1 VQLDLLRVDEDE
13 QREAACP
20 VLGQPVGGHGVA
32 RRRHAQQR
40 GRRPARREHDG
51 TPGWEASRVTAET
64 NQRVAA
70 CSAESPTGCQAHT
83 RVWRAG
89 VLHAEGVPVV
99 DLSDHLEAEDTV
111 VWLDLLRP
119 TQEDMAVL
127 TEEFGLHPLAIEDAL
142 HDHQRAK
149 LDHYADHEFLAAYA
163 VQPCGVD
170 SDTLLETGEIAA
182 FFTPRGLITVRK
194 SDMFDLRPLLQR
206 WDATASLA
214 GSGVA
219 YLAHGL
225 VDHLVDGHA
234 DAVALLD
241 DEAEE
246 LEDLLFDA
254 DAAGKGELQRRSFAL
269 RKDLTT
275 LRRAVV
281 PMRQVVG
288 AMARPGSGL
297 VDERMAPY
305 LRDVDD
311 HVQRAVE
318 SIDSLR
324 DVLGTILDTNLT
336 LASNRLNETIFR
348 LTAYAAIL
356 AATTAITGY
365 FGQNVPFPGSQQ
377 TSGFVGSTVLLVLSV
392 VGLVAYFK
400 KKGWL

>member
-1 VQLDLLRVDEDE
+1 M
-13 QREAACP
+13 
-20 VLGQPVGGHGVA
+20 
-32 RRRHAQQR
+32 
-40 GRRPARREHDG
+40 
-51 TPGWEASRVTAET
+51 TAET
-64 NQRVAA
+64 NHRVEACAA
-70 CSAESPTGCQAHT
+70 PSPTGCDAHT
-83 RVWRAG
+83 RVWRDG
-89 VLHAEGVPVV
+89 ELLEHGVPVAE
-99 DLSDHLEAEDTV
+99 LSHYLAAPGTF

-119 TQEDMAVL
+119 SQEDMAVL

-142 HDHQRAK
+142 HEHQRAK

-163 VQPCGVD
+163 VQQCSGD

-182 FFTPRGLITVRK
+182 FFTERGLITVRK
-194 SDMFDLRPLLQR
+194 SALFDLQPLLQR

-214 GSGVA
+214 GSGIA

-234 DAVALLD
+234 EALTLLD

-246 LEDLLFDA
+246 LEDLLFDT
-254 DAAGKGELQRRSFAL
+254 AAPGKGDLQRRSFAL

-281 PMRQVVG
+281 PMRQVIG

-297 VDERMAPY
+297 VDEQMAPY

-324 DVLGTILDTNLT
+324 DVLGTLLDTNLT

-365 FGQNVPFPGSQQ
+365 FGQNVPFPGSHEA
-377 TSGFVGSTVLLVLSV
+377 SGFVGSTVLLLLSV

-400 KKGWL
+400 RKGWL

>member
-1 VQLDLLRVDEDE
+1 MTAVTNRRV
-13 QREAACP
+13 EACA
-20 VLGQPVGGHGVA
+20 
-32 RRRHAQQR
+32 
-40 GRRPARREHDG
+40 
-51 TPGWEASRVTAET
+51 
-64 NQRVAA
+64 
-70 CSAESPTGCQAHT
+70 AESPTGCEAHT
-83 RVWRAG
+83 RVWRDG
-89 VLHAEGVPVV
+89 SLLAEGVPVF
-99 DLSDHLEAEDTV
+99 DLSEHLAVPGTF

-119 TQEDMAVL
+119 NPADMAVL
-127 TEEFGLHPLAIEDAL
+127 TEEFGLHPLAVEDAL

-149 LDHYADHEFLAAYA
+149 LDHYADHDFLAAYA
-163 VQPCGVD
+163 VQRCTGD
-170 SDTLLETGEIAA
+170 SSSLLEIGEIAA
-182 FFTPRGLITVRK
+182 FFTPHGLITVRK
-194 SDMFDLRPLLQR
+194 STLLDLRTLLQR
-206 WDATASLA
+206 WDATSKLV

-225 VDHLVDGHA
+225 LDHLVDGHS

-241 DEAEE
+241 QESEE
-246 LEDLLFDA
+246 LEDLLFDESA
-254 DAAGKGELQRRSFAL
+254 QGGSDLQRRSFAL

-281 PMRQVVG
+281 PMRQVV
-288 AMARPGSGL
+288 AIMARPGSGL
-297 VDERMAPY
+297 VDEQMAPY

-336 LASNRLNETIFR
+336 LASNRLNATLFR

-377 TSGFVGSTVLLVLSV
+377 QSGFIGSTLMLVLAV
-392 VGLVAYFK
+392 VGLYAFFK
-400 KKGWL
+400 RKGWL

>member
-1 VQLDLLRVDEDE
+1 VSVDNDHRVH
-13 QREAACP
+13 AC
-20 VLGQPVGGHGVA
+20 
-32 RRRHAQQR
+32 
-40 GRRPARREHDG
+40 
-51 TPGWEASRVTAET
+51 TAD
-64 NQRVAA
+64 
-70 CSAESPTGCQAHT
+70 SPTRCEAHT
-83 RVWRAG
+83 RVWRDG
-89 VLHAEGVPVV
+89 EMIAEGVPVV
-99 DLSDHLEAEDTV
+99 DLSEHLAVAGTY

-119 TQEDMAVL
+119 TPEDMAVL

-149 LDHYADHEFLAAYA
+149 LDHYADHDFLAAYIVKA
-163 VQPCGVD
+163 CSAG
-170 SDTLLETGEIAA
+170 DTLLETGELAA
-182 FFTPRGLITVRK
+182 FFTQQGLITVRK
-194 SDMFDLRPLLQR
+194 STLMELRPLLQR
-206 WDATASLA
+206 WDATSQLA
-214 GSGVA
+214 GSGIA

-225 VDHLVDGHA
+225 LDHLVDGHSE
-234 DAVALLD
+234 AVALLG
-241 DEAEE
+241 DESEE
-246 LEDLLFDA
+246 LEDLLFDERA
-254 DAAGKGELQRRSFAL
+254 QGGGDLQRRSFAL

-281 PMRQVVG
+281 PMRQVV
-288 AMARPGSGL
+288 ATMARSDGL
-297 VDERMAPY
+297 VDEQMAPY

-365 FGQNVPFPGSQQ
+365 FGQNVPFPGSQE
-377 TSGFVGSTVLLVLSV
+377 TSGFLGSTVLLVLSV

-400 KKGWL
+400 RKGWL

>member
-1 VQLDLLRVDEDE
+1 M
-13 QREAACP
+13 
-20 VLGQPVGGHGVA
+20 
-32 RRRHAQQR
+32 
-40 GRRPARREHDG
+40 
-51 TPGWEASRVTAET
+51 
-64 NQRVAA
+64 
-70 CSAESPTGCQAHT
+70 
-83 RVWRAG
+83 
-89 VLHAEGVPVV
+89 LHAEGVPVV

-163 VQPCGVD
+163 VQPCDAD
-170 SDTLLETGEIAA
+170 SDTLLKTGEIAA

-246 LEDLLFDA
+246 LGDLLFDA

-365 FGQNVPFPGSQQ
+365 FGQNVPFPGSQEA
-377 TSGFVGSTVLLVLSV
+377 SGFVGSTVLLVLAV

-400 KKGWL
+400 RKGWL

>member
-1 VQLDLLRVDEDE
+1 MTVE
-13 QREAACP
+13 P
-20 VLGQPVGGHGVA
+20 NH
-32 RRRHAQQR
+32 
-40 GRRPARREHDG
+40 
-51 TPGWEASRVTAET
+51 
-64 NQRVAA
+64 RVAA
-70 CSAESPTGCQAHT
+70 CAADSPTGCDAHT
-83 RVWRAG
+83 RVWRDGA
-89 VLHAEGVPVV
+89 LLAEGIPVA
-99 DLSDHLEAEDTV
+99 DLSDHLAQPGTV

-119 TQEDMAVL
+119 SPSDMAVL

-149 LDHYADHEFLAAYA
+149 LDHYEDHDFLAAYA
-163 VQPCGVD
+163 VQQCTGD

-194 SDMFDLRPLLQR
+194 SGLLDLRPLLQR
-206 WDATASLA
+206 WDATPQLA
-214 GSGVA
+214 GSGIA

-225 VDHLVDGHA
+225 LDHLVDGHS

-246 LEDLLFDA
+246 LEDLLFDQRA
-254 DAAGKGELQRRSFAL
+254 QGGGDLQRRSFAL

-281 PMRQVVG
+281 PMRQVVA

-297 VDERMAPY
+297 VDEQMAPY

-336 LASNRLNETIFR
+336 LASNRLNETVFR

-365 FGQNVPFPGSQQ
+365 FGQNIPFPGSGER
-377 TSGFVGSTVLLVLSV
+377 SGFITSTVLLVASV
-392 VGLVAYFK
+392 VGLVAFFK
-400 KKGWL
+400 RKGWL

>member
-1 VQLDLLRVDEDE
+1 MTADTN
-13 QREAACP
+13 
-20 VLGQPVGGHGVA
+20 H
-32 RRRHAQQR
+32 
-40 GRRPARREHDG
+40 
-51 TPGWEASRVTAET
+51 RVTACAAET
-64 NQRVAA
+64 
-70 CSAESPTGCQAHT
+70 PTGCEAHT
-83 RVWRAG
+83 RVWRG
-89 VLHAEGVPVV
+89 DRLHDEGVPVA
-99 DLSDHLEAEDTV
+99 DLSDHLAVQDV
-111 VWLDLLRP
+111 FVWLDLLRP
-119 TQEDMAVL
+119 SPEDMAVL

-149 LDHYADHEFLAAYA
+149 LDHYADHDFLAAYA
-163 VQPCGVD
+163 VQQCNGD
-170 SDTLLETGEIAA
+170 SDALLETGEIAA
-182 FFTPRGLITVRK
+182 FFTDRGLITVRK
-194 SDMFDLRPLLQR
+194 SALFDLRPLLQR

-225 VDHLVDGHA
+225 IDHLVDGHA
-234 DAVALLD
+234 DAVALLA
-241 DEAEE
+241 DESEE
-246 LEDLLFDA
+246 LEDLLFDEGA
-254 DAAGKGELQRRSFAL
+254 QGGGDLQRRSFAL

-297 VDERMAPY
+297 VDEQMAPY

-377 TSGFVGSTVLLVLSV
+377 TSGFIGSTVLLVVAV

-400 KKGWL
+400 RKGWL